1 MGNKMR
7 HMKLLLSGV
16 AALACAWPPVVKPAL
31 AQQSAQ
37 MTIEEIVVTSRKR
50 EESLLDVPLS
60 ITALSAV
67 QLERFNLKDME
78 EISRMTPGLF
88 YTDFGGTGRQDRAT
102 SQYVI
107 RGLAINNAA
116 NASDGAILFVDGV
129 PVLNGNLPGSL
140 DIERIEVL
148 KGPQTAT
155 FGRNT
160 FSGAISVTTRDPS
173 ESWGGRA
180 LAEYANYNSSQ
191 VALSVEGPLVEDKVF
206 FRVTGEH
213 RNQGA
218 QYHNSLDRTPL
229 GGQKSSSIWG
239 VVKFVPTD
247 ALEIRIA
254 GTYFKFNDDHGA
266 QVRLV
271 AANHNCDPANIGR
284 NTWFCGK
291 VPKVSEADTHF
302 LLVDKRWLDLTLPAS
317 HFKPPLNDG
326 PGLKAFNY
334 HASGSIT
341 YTFSNDWVL
350 ESNSGYDAEK
360 ESNIAQEWYNPN
372 TRVNTLATPANNAR
386 TNTFSWLYM
395 LNGVNKDFSQELR
408 LSSAS
413 GDRFRWSAGGNY
425 VYYSVVGEVV
435 GDVALGGPLS
445 LPGARRQTRTWS
457 GFASAYYDVLSNLEV
472 GLEGRY
478 QSDRITDTPNFWRVT
493 GPGTPL
499 KGKWTVFTPRVS
511 VKYKPSEDM
520 TIYAL
525 WARGSRPGAF
535 NSILAPGAQP
545 AGTQAAIIA
554 ATGAQLEADQEK
566 IDSYDVGVKSRFL
579 DGRGQVSLS
588 AYTGAITNQQIAQ
601 GYVIS
606 VPSVAIG
613 SVLVNQGRTKL
624 SGIEFDVSFQLTEEL
639 LVSTAYSLNN
649 TKITRGADTSVGPL
663 RGGNT
668 NVLGNRL
675 PKTPKEQGN
684 ATFLYTDRL
693 NDALDWYAGGEFIY
707 VGGKYATT
715 ANLVSTGAQKLVNAR
730 VGVEMDTLKV
740 ELWGKNIFDNRT
752 PDQMFNAFDYDTF
765 ASVALSIGLPKK
777 TTWGVRA
784 NYTF

>member
-1 MGNKMR
+1 MTP
-7 HMKLLLSGV
+7 V
-16 AALACAWPPVVKPAL
+16 AGPAF
-31 AQQSAQ
+31 AQQSNQ
-37 MTIEEIVVTSRKR
+37 VVLQEIVVTSRKR
-50 EESLLDVPLS
+50 EETLLDVPIS
-60 ITALSAV
+60 VTALSSE
-67 QLERFNLKDME
+67 QIERLNLKDME
-78 EISRMTPGLF
+78 ELSRMTPGLF

-102 SQYVI
+102 SQYII
-107 RGLAINNAA
+107 RGLAVNNAA

-160 FSGAISVTTRDPS
+160 FSGAISVTTRDPA
-173 ESWGGRA
+173 ETWGGRA
-180 LAEYANYNSSQ
+180 VAEYSNYNSSQ
-191 VALSVEGPLVEDKVF
+191 VALSIEGPIVEDKVF

-218 QYHNSLDRTPL
+218 QYRNSIDRTPL

-239 VVKFVPTD
+239 VIKFVPTD
-247 ALEIRIA
+247 ALEIRVA
-254 GTYFKFNDDHGA
+254 ATHFKFNDDHGA
-266 QVRLV
+266 QVRLTAV
-271 AANHNCDPANIGR
+271 NHNCDPARIGR

-302 LLVDKRWLDLTLPAS
+302 LLVDTRWLNLTLPATR
-317 HFKPPLNDG
+317 FQPPLNDA

-334 HASGSIT
+334 HASASIA
-341 YTFSNDWVL
+341 YTFSNDWIL
-350 ESNSGYDAEK
+350 ETNTGFDKEK
-360 ESNIAQEWYNPN
+360 ESNIAQEWYNPSV
-372 TRVNTLATPANNAR
+372 TVNRFATPANNAR

-395 LNGVNKDFSQELR
+395 LNGQNKDFSQEVR
-408 LSSAS
+408 LSSANS
-413 GDRFRWSAGGNY
+413 DRLRWSLGGNY

-435 GDVALGGPLS
+435 GDVALGGPLV
-445 LPGARRQTRTWS
+445 LPGARRQTRTSS
-457 GFASAYYDVLSNLEV
+457 GFASIYYDVMQNLEV

-478 QSDRITDTPNFWRVT
+478 QSDKITDTPNFWRRS

-511 VKYKPSEDM
+511 VKYKPTEDM
-520 TIYAL
+520 TIFAL

-554 ATGAQLEADQEK
+554 ATGAALEADQES
-566 IDSYDVGVKSRFL
+566 IDTYDLGVKSKFL
-579 DGRGQVSLS
+579 DGRGQVTLTG
-588 AYTGAITNQQIAQ
+588 YTGAITDQQIAQ

-624 SGIEFDVSFQLTEEL
+624 SGVEFDVSFQVTEEL
-639 LVSTAYSLNN
+639 MVSAAYSLND

-668 NVLGNRL
+668 NVIGNRL
-675 PKTPKEQGN
+675 PKTPKDQGN
-684 ATFLYTDRL
+684 MTFTYTGQL
-693 NDALDWYAGGEFIY
+693 NDSLDWYVGGDFIY

-715 ANLVSTGAQKLVNAR
+715 ANLVTTGAQKLVNAR
-730 VGVEMDTLKV
+730 LGVEMDTLRV

-777 TTWGVRA
+777 ATWGLRA
-784 NYTF
+784 NYQF